1 MRLTFDINEYDK
13 VYDALIGILGFEQ
26 ECFQTDD
33 VIEIYEEDLEVV
45 RNILPDVEFKK
56 INNTLGD
63 KINEAEQ
70 KTSSKT
76 ELLKEELPFDR

>member
-33 VIEIYEEDLEVV
+33 IIEIYEEDLETI

-56 INNTLGD
+56 INNTLDD

-76 ELLKEELPFDR
+76 ELSKEGLHFGR